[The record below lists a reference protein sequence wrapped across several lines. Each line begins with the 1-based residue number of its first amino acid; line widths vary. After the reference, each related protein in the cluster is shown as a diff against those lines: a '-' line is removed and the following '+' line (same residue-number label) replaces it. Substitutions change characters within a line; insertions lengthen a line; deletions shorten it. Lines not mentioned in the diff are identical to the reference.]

1 VYRFLLFFYTS
12 ESPKFSSIA
21 DVICTSYTSESPKFS
36 SIADVICT
44 SVRLKVMARN
54 LQNLGLPKSEGY
66 PT

>member
-1 VYRFLLFFYTS
+1 LKRKSKYYDKYSGIPPVYRFLLFF
-12 ESPKFSSIA
+12 
-21 DVICTSYTSESPKFS
+21 YTSESPKFS